1 MCEREKKKDR
11 GRGTVVEGGKLIKFL
26 AQTFGSSIVCEIVHG
41 KSFVN
46 KLFCKEFT
54 MLDSSE
60 CPLKVVVC

>member
-1 MCEREKKKDR
+1 MKERRRKIGGGELLWR
-11 GRGTVVEGGKLIKFL
+11 GGKLIKFL

-60 CPLKVVVC
+60 CPLRVVVC